1 MNNLCLF
8 FGNNRNQYYNIFSI
22 RSIEQNK
29 HFQNKKKLKFLDEI
43 KLIISK
49 KRDKKRYK
57 LTLLI

>member
-49 KRDKKRYK
+49 KRDKKD
-57 LTLLI
+57 IN

>member
-1 MNNLCLF
+1 MSDFLEIIEI
-8 FGNNRNQYYNIFSI
+8 NIIIFFSI

-49 KRDKKRYK
+49 KRDKKD
-57 LTLLI
+57 IN